1 MSKELRT
8 ELGEPVKLISSMM
21 AAAKQVGEVGEA
33 VEDVEDV
40 EELREEVEGTPVKED
55 MEELREEEEE
65 TVEELVVDVVMV
77 EVEGDGRRGMVAR

>member
-40 EELREEVEGTPVKED
+40 EELREEVEGTPV
-55 MEELREEEEE
+55 EEEEE